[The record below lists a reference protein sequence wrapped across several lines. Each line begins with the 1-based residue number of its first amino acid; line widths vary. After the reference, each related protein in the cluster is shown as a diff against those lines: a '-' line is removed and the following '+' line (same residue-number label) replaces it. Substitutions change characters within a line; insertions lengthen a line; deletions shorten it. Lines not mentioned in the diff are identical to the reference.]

1 MTKNIDIDKC
11 KYSRYGIAFDRGW
24 TFSVPGGFNR
34 NVTIF
39 GVGISSSVHIYNNKG
54 KMFWFLVKVQKPFL
68 SDNFR
73 TYNMNDNP
81 KNDGKKKNEKNSDEK
96 NPTIP
101 QYFDANICHHFQP
114 KI

>member
-1 MTKNIDIDKC
+1 M
-11 KYSRYGIAFDRGW
+11 
-24 TFSVPGGFNR
+24 PGGFDR
-34 NVTIF
+34 NVIIF

-54 KMFWFLVKVQKPFL
+54 KDILILGQGPKPFL

-81 KNDGKKKNEKNSDEK
+81 KNNVSMSQNIRREK
-96 NPTIP
+96 PTIP
-101 QYFDANICHHFQP
+101 QYFDASICHHYQP

>member
-1 MTKNIDIDKC
+1 
-11 KYSRYGIAFDRGW
+11 
-24 TFSVPGGFNR
+24 
-34 NVTIF
+34 
-39 GVGISSSVHIYNNKG
+39 
-54 KMFWFLVKVQKPFL
+54 MFWFLVKVQKPFL

-81 KNDGKKKNEKNSDEK
+81 KNNDEKNSDEK
-96 NPTIP
+96 NPTIS